1 MVFFKVNKNEIEI
14 PKKKKA
20 GKSRLKIAVRGSET
34 IIETN
39 LNNVIFF
46 ARLTLNNFFLLF
58 YFVLFLLQR

>member
-46 ARLTLNNFFLLF
+46 RAPHTE
-58 YFVLFLLQR
+58 